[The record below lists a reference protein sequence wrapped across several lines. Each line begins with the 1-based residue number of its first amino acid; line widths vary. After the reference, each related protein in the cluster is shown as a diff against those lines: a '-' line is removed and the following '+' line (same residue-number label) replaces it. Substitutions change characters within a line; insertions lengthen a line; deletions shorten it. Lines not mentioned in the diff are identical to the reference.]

1 MFGMEELFCFMP
13 SLDTGAFA
21 STDFFFFF
29 FSSALK
35 YSVLIVMQP
44 PVKKAVNVWPQ

>member
-13 SLDTGAFA
+13 SLDTEAFA
-21 STDFFFFF
+21 STDFF

-44 PVKKAVNVWPQ
+44 SVKKAVNVWPQ